1 MAKQIHIA
9 LDFDKVLAQYDGK
22 DIFHTGEPIKPMVD
36 KLKKWLEKGY
46 KVSIFTARVAPS
58 GADGVRTDKFIKNQY
73 KIITE
78 FLLANGLPELEITA
92 VKFGKFSHFVDDKAV
107 PIISGEGKYASHITV
122 D

>member
-9 LDFDKVLAQYDGK
+9 LDLDLTLAQYDGK
-22 DIFHTGEPIKPMVD
+22 DIFHVGEPIKPMVD
-36 KLKKWLEKGY
+36 KVKKWLEKGY

-58 GADGVRTDKFIKNQY
+58 GAEGVRTDKFIKNQY

-92 VKFGKFSHFVDDKAV
+92 VKHSKFDFFVDDKAI
-107 PIISGEGKYASHITV
+107 PIEKNTGKWSTQLKV
-122 D
+122 E